1 MTAVEKSNLLNA
13 IQNKKALAGAGVTLV
28 EGSTAETLRTA
39 SALARIQIVL
49 HQLNQA
55 SRYWPETTLQKEL
68 LLQLPKV
75 GVQVTNPTYVCLIGL
90 HAAFVGA
97 VAARAIPLG
106 AVVPTELLQAASA
119 LKEVSQDLKPVDL
132 TVQMAMQQ
140 ESRMFTSVSNILKT
154 KHDTVKNSI
163 SNIR

>member
-39 SALARIQIVL
+39 SALSRIQIVL

-55 SRYWPETTLQKEL
+55 SRYWPETTLKNEL
-68 LLQLPKV
+68 VVQLPKV
-75 GVQVTNPTYVCLIGL
+75 GVQVTNPAYVCLIGL

-97 VAARAIPLG
+97 VAARATALG
-106 AVVPTELLQAASA
+106 TAVSFELLLAANA
-119 LKEVSQDLKPVDL
+119 LKEVSQELRPENVSL
-132 TVQMAMQQ
+132 QTAMQR
-140 ESRMFTSVSNILKT
+140 ENLVFTSVSNVLKT
-154 KHDTVKNSI
+154 RYDTTKNSI
-163 SNIR
+163 NNVR